1 MSSDNAWPAEDEKV
15 CTFRSECFTNL
26 TNWPKIP
33 NPHDRREEK
42 KKVVRGRKTQVTN
55 TSSPQN
61 PSLLLYNPHDARI
74 LPRPVPQPTTP
85 HDVLVR
91 IAYVGCC
98 GSDVHFWHHG
108 GMTRKVSP
116 ETPIVM
122 GHEASGTVAAVGP
135 AVTTLAPGDVV
146 AIEPGYPCRRCRA
159 CKEGRYNLCKGMRFA
174 AAPGGV
180 AAGVEKVATDG
191 TLCKYFRIPED
202 FCYKLGEGVGLDE
215 AVLVEPLA
223 VAVHAN
229 RLADVRSGQSVVVMG
244 SGTIGL
250 FCAAVAKAFGAAR
263 VVVVDILER
272 KLEFARGFVDG
283 VRTFVPNKEDGSETS
298 ATRLVEE
305 NELGDGGD
313 VVLEA
318 TGAEPCIQM
327 GVHLLKMGG
336 TFVQAGLGK
345 SLLQFPMVRMSEK
358 ELTMKGCFRYGA
370 GDFELALQLIR
381 EGKVKVKSLI
391 SSEVPFE
398 QATEAWER
406 TSRGEGIK
414 NLIRGVQD

>member
-1 MSSDNAWPAEDEKV
+1 MNSDNVWPAEDEKV
-15 CTFRSECFTNL
+15 
-26 TNWPKIP
+26 
-33 NPHDRREEK
+33 
-42 KKVVRGRKTQVTN
+42 
-55 TSSPQN
+55 
-61 PSLLLYNPHDARI
+61 
-74 LPRPVPQPTTP
+74 
-85 HDVLVR
+85 
-91 IAYVGCC
+91 
-98 GSDVHFWHHG
+98 
-108 GMTRKVSP
+108 
-116 ETPIVM
+116 
-122 GHEASGTVAAVGP
+122 
-135 AVTTLAPGDVV
+135 
-146 AIEPGYPCRRCRA
+146 
-159 CKEGRYNLCKGMRFA
+159 
-174 AAPGGV
+174 
-180 AAGVEKVATDG
+180 ATHG
-191 TLCKYFRIPED
+191 TLCKYFRIPDD
-202 FCYKLGEGVGLDE
+202 FCYKLGGGVGLDE

-223 VAVHAN
+223 VAVHAT
-229 RLADVRSGQSVVVMG
+229 RLADVRSGQRVVVMG

-250 FCAAVAKAFGAAR
+250 LCAAVATAFGASR

-272 KLEFARGFVDG
+272 KLEFARGFVDS
-283 VRTFVPNKEDGSETS
+283 VRTFVPREAEAAED
-298 ATRLVEE
+298 AAARLVAE
-305 NELGDGGD
+305 NGLGEGGD

-370 GDFELALQLIR
+370 GDFELALELIR
-381 EGKVKVKSLI
+381 EGKVSVKPLI